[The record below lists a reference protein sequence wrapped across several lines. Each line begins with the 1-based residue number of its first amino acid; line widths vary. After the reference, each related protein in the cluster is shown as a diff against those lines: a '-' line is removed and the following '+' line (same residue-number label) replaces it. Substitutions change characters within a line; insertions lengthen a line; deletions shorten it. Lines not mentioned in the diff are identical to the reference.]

1 MLATAAVWLV
11 VILHVLFAFGE
22 SVGWNAMAKRFGY
35 RPEAIVATKVLA
47 LNQGAYNAGFAALL
61 AWALVS
67 SQAATVVALLSFIIA
82 MSIVGALSVRWTLF
96 VVQGVPALVA
106 LALRLL

>member
-11 VILHVLFAFGE
+11 IVLHILFGLAE
-22 SVGWNAMAKRFGY
+22 SVGWNGMAKRFGY
-35 RPEAIVATKVLA
+35 KPEAIVATKALA

-67 SQAATVVALLSFIIA
+67 GEAATVIALLVFILA
-82 MSIVGALSVRWTLF
+82 MSIVGALSVRWTIF
-96 VVQGVPALVA
+96 VIQGVPAVAA
-106 LALRLL
+106 LALSLL

>member
-1 MLATAAVWLV
+1 MLATAAAWLV
-11 VILHVLFAFGE
+11 VILHIVFALAE

-35 RPEAIVATKVLA
+35 KPDAIVATKVLA

-67 SQAATVVALLSFIIA
+67 GQAATVVALLCFIIA
-82 MSIVGALSVRWTLF
+82 MAIVGALTVRWTLF
-96 VVQGVPALVA
+96 VAQGIPAVAA
-106 LALRLL
+106 LALTLL